1 MYCIVLKYYYL
12 CRMKED
18 KNIRQFRKG
27 VLELCILSVL
37 SQQDAYVSDL
47 IEVLKE
53 SKLIVVE
60 GTMYPLLMRL
70 KNDGY
75 LTYRWV
81 ESKSGPPRKYY
92 RISELGTE
100 YLVELEKSWDNM
112 SKVVT
117 EIRNKKK

>member
-1 MYCIVLKYYYL
+1 
-12 CRMKED
+12 MKED

-37 SQQDAYVSDL
+37 SKQDAYVSDL

-75 LTYRWV
+75 LTYQWV

-92 RISELGTE
+92 RISELGSE
-100 YLVELEKSWDNM
+100 YLIQLENSWDNM
-112 SKVVT
+112 SKIVT
-117 EIRNKKK
+117 EIRNKENQSIIS

>member
-1 MYCIVLKYYYL
+1 SK
-12 CRMKED
+12 
-18 KNIRQFRKG
+18 
-27 VLELCILSVL
+27 
-37 SQQDAYVSDL
+37 QDAYVSDL

-75 LTYRWV
+75 LTYQWV

-92 RISELGTE
+92 RISELGSE
-100 YLVELEKSWDNM
+100 YLIQLENSWDNM
-112 SKVVT
+112 SKIVT
-117 EIRNKKK
+117 EIRNKENQSIIS

>member
-1 MYCIVLKYYYL
+1 
-12 CRMKED
+12 MKED

-37 SQQDAYVSDL
+37 SKQDAYVSDL

-75 LTYRWV
+75 LTYQWV

-92 RISELGTE
+92 RISELGSE
-100 YLVELEKSWDNM
+100 YLAQLEKSWDKM
-112 SKVVT
+112 SKIVT
-117 EIRNKKK
+117 EIRNKENQSIIS

>member
-1 MYCIVLKYYYL
+1 
-12 CRMKED
+12 MKED

-37 SQQDAYVSDL
+37 SKQDAYVSDL

-75 LTYRWV
+75 LTYQWV
-81 ESKSGPPRKYY
+81 ESKLGPPRKYY
-92 RISELGTE
+92 RISKLGTE
-100 YLVELEKSWDNM
+100 YLVQLENSWDNM
-112 SKVVT
+112 SKIVT
-117 EIRNKKK
+117 EIRNKENQSIIS